1 MLLPATIPAFP
12 PNSQQD
18 WAWGA
23 KSLVGAKKRIALQP
37 LKIEGQTGLNVAVGI
52 ASVKLTPAK

>member
-1 MLLPATIPAFP
+1 MGPGGEIP
-12 PNSQQD
+12 
-18 WAWGA
+18 GRRE
-23 KSLVGAKKRIALQP
+23 KEIALQP